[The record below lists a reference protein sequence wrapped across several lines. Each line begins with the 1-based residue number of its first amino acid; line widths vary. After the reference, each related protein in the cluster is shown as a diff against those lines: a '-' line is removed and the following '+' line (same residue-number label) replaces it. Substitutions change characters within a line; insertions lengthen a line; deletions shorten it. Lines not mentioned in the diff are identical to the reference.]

1 MALGATLYTRP
12 RTEMDIT
19 ISPTLRRRHT
29 LFIWFNIIHGHLGC
43 YPSSNFAPSNFPS
56 SGHSIL

>member
-29 LFIWFNIIHGHLGC
+29 LFHLV
-43 YPSSNFAPSNFPS
+43 
-56 SGHSIL
+56 SISFMDI